1 MRTTEAKLFAA
12 FPPLSLE
19 GQTREVTS
27 MSDLVHTGRAVLAAE
42 SRTFEPRLL
51 FGTCYA
57 LFLLRAVARRLM
69 PRRGEHASHER
80 RPRESIFREAWS
92 SASVM
97 VVASFMGL

>member
-1 MRTTEAKLFAA
+1 MSVTEANLFAA
-12 FPPLSLE
+12 LPPLSLE

-27 MSDLVHTGRAVLAAE
+27 MSDLVHAGRTVLTAE
-42 SRTFEPRLL
+42 NRTFEPRLL
-51 FGTCYA
+51 FGTCYV

-80 RPRESIFREAWS
+80 RQRESIFREAWS